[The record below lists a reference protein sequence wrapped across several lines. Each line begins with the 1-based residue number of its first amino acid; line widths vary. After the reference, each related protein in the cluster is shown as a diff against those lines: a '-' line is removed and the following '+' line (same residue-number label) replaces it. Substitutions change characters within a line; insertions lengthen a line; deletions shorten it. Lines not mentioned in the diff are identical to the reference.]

1 MMGNTNLSHIC
12 MHVDVKYTKAVYRS
26 VLYQGIFR
34 FGAS

>member
-1 MMGNTNLSHIC
+1 MMGNTKLLHIY
-12 MHVDVKYTKAVYRS
+12 MNVDVKYTNAVYCG